1 MRYIMK
7 KVITIK
13 GDLIPTFIT
22 KIDGVG
28 VVDTAI
34 MRIRVKDLKF
44 LPIEAN
50 PRSFHDGTTT
60 KKIEHTIVQ
69 EPELFEVLN
78 RGMTIVCSDCIYD
91 KGEVSFIFT
100 DKNQGLVDGGHSFNV
115 AMRNSDSNAKIIAKI
130 IYGDGAA
137 ILANRIAETF
147 NTSEKVS
154 EMSLNN
160 LKGYFDFI
168 KKEILN
174 QPYFFD
180 IKWEENAK
188 KRILSTRIV
197 GLMNSFD
204 PDRWGHGDVCE
215 KAPTDSYNSARHTQN
230 DYAKMY
236 ENFGETIDNPYY
248 ALKNVIVQII
258 DLFDWTEQNFV
269 RLYNKVGGRYKNIT
283 VTLPDKTKVKLVEID
298 KNKKFKS
305 TFYGQNLPGY
315 IPTSLIYAIISPM
328 RILLQRDGNGF
339 WQFTTDPKQII
350 EAIGPQLIKYALS
363 YYSIWNPN
371 AAMKDPKFWVYLY
384 DKTILLKN
392 QMK

>member
-1 MRYIMK
+1 MK
-7 KVITIK
+7 TTKITIK
-13 GDLIPTFIT
+13 GDLIPTFVT
-22 KIDGVG
+22 KIDGIG

-44 LPIEAN
+44 LPREAN
-50 PRSFHDGTTT
+50 PRSFHEGTTT
-60 KKIEHTIVQ
+60 KKIENTIVQ

-78 RGMTIVCSDCIYD
+78 RGLTIVCSDCIYE
-91 KGEVSFIFT
+91 KGSVTFIFS
-100 DKNQGLVDGGHSFNV
+100 DKSQGLVDGGHSFTV
-115 AMRNSDSNAKIIAKI
+115 AMRNSDANAKIIAKI

-137 ILANRIAETF
+137 NLANRIAETF

-160 LKGYFDFI
+160 LRGYFDFI
-168 KKEILN
+168 KKEIIN
-174 QPYFFD
+174 QPYYFD

-204 PDRWGHGDVCE
+204 PDRWGHGDICE

-236 ENFGETIDNPYY
+236 ETFGENTDNPYY
-248 ALKNVIVQII
+248 ALKNVIAQII
-258 DLFDWTEQNFV
+258 DLFDWTEQNFA
-269 RLYNKVGGRYKNIT
+269 RLYNKVGRYKNIT
-283 VTLPDKTKVKLVEID
+283 VTLPDKTKMKLVEID

-305 TFYGQNLPGY
+305 TFYGYDLPGY
-315 IPTSLIYAIISPM
+315 IPTPLIYAIIAPM
-328 RILLQRDGNGF
+328 RILLQRDRNGF
-339 WQFTTDPKQII
+339 WYFITEPKQII
-350 EAIGPQLIKYALS
+350 EAIGPQLIKYALD
-363 YYSIWNPN
+363 YYSIWNIN

-392 QMK
+392 KMQ